1 MACRVGLAVVGYT
14 TQHQTRRNFI
24 VVKITCN
31 MKMAMKEGTT
41 GNDEKS
47 LKLRTLEN
55 KTCCAQY
62 GMAYHNVETSY
73 FIQLKMCYLMTY
85 HGLTATRH
93 IIGHLA
99 FRRFSQS
106 DTWLVQKNW
115 YPQNYYNYNQM
126 TTQKPKQQFMKTM
139 HKTKPSETIAW
150 FRSPFTYSTSCGQKR
165 IVPTLQ
171 RGVVSKQ
178 RSGLKFFGGHHIH
191 DIRLWLQY
199 VRYIMWEWQSMVKHI
214 TES

>member
-1 MACRVGLAVVGYT
+1 
-14 TQHQTRRNFI
+14 
-24 VVKITCN
+24 

-93 IIGHLA
+93 IIGHLGD
-99 FRRFSQS
+99 FPSRTLDWCKKTGTRKI
-106 DTWLVQKNW
+106 TI
-115 YPQNYYNYNQM
+115 
-126 TTQKPKQQFMKTM
+126 TT
-139 HKTKPSETIAW
+139 TK
-150 FRSPFTYSTSCGQKR
+150 
-165 IVPTLQ
+165 
-171 RGVVSKQ
+171 
-178 RSGLKFFGGHHIH
+178 
-191 DIRLWLQY
+191 
-199 VRYIMWEWQSMVKHI
+199 
-214 TES
+214 